1 MASTMQA
8 WRTGLSLTKAEMY
21 AKINEF
27 FPDIYEWDSVD
38 TSVSNQ
44 TDYHLTDDLF
54 IRATANGISAY
65 SGGTQGGATSFSTYV
80 NLAIYKVS
88 SCIIICTN
96 TSGNPLSQYA
106 YTARIII
113 DTTESGTGYS
123 IIYGFNSGYATIFD
137 DSLSTAQN
145 AYSPYNSYSL
155 NTNSSTAQVAPYR
168 NNLTGAT
175 FDNVYG
181 VLFAPIM
188 NVFVGF
194 NNQKWLFTSG
204 FALPAGDSEPTCTYV

>member
-27 FPDIYEWDSVD
+27 FPDIYDWGSIDSAAEGQV
-38 TSVSNQ
+38 
-44 TDYHLTDDLF
+44 DYHLTNDLF
-54 IRATANGISAY
+54 IRVTTNGITAC
-65 SGGTQGGATSFSTYV
+65 SGSTHGGATSFSTYV
-80 NLAIYKVS
+80 NLVVYKTNG
-88 SCIIICTN
+88 CIIICTN

-123 IIYGFNSGYATIFD
+123 IIHGFNSGYATIFD

-204 FALPAGDSEPTCTYV
+204 FALPAGDSEPTYTYV

>member
-27 FPDIYEWDSVD
+27 FPDIYDWDSIDSAAEGQV
-38 TSVSNQ
+38 
-44 TDYHLTDDLF
+44 DYHLTNDLF
-54 IRATANGISAY
+54 IRVTTNGIAAY
-65 SGGTQGGATSFSTYV
+65 SGSTHGGETSFSTYV
-80 NLAIYKVS
+80 NLVVYKTNG
-88 SCIIICTN
+88 CIIICTN

-106 YTARIII
+106 YTARLII

-123 IIYGFNSGYATIFD
+123 IIHGFNSGYATIFFFF
-137 DSLSTAQN
+137 LSTAQN
-145 AYSPYNSYSL
+145 AYSPYSSYSL
-155 NTNSSTAQVAPYR
+155 NANSSTAQVAPYR

-204 FALPAGDSEPTCTYV
+204 FALPAGDSEPTYTYV